1 LNHKIKNHT
10 LSKRLSLAL
19 NSTHRRL
26 IKGLIK
32 ALVTIW
38 AIYYVWSHIDS
49 TKMLET
55 LSRANSWWLFAAF
68 VAFNLSKIS
77 SSFRLNYYFRAIGI
91 KIDEYSNLKL
101 YYIGMFY
108 NLFLPGGIGG
118 DGYKAYLLQK
128 RYSAGYKSIIS
139 SLLLDRISGVVAL
152 LLFGGILY
160 FFSSFR
166 AIYSEMTPLVL
177 LGVISIL
184 PLNYILTQRFF
195 DELIGVFVPTTIYAF
210 VVQALQLLSALFI
223 VWSLPIEGIYLV
235 DYLLLFLISSIVAIL
250 PISVGGIGVRELTFL
265 YGFSIIGA
273 DTTTAVTFS
282 LIFFLITV
290 ISSLIGAFVSEDIW
304 GDSQS

>member
-1 LNHKIKNHT
+1 M
-10 LSKRLSLAL
+10 AL